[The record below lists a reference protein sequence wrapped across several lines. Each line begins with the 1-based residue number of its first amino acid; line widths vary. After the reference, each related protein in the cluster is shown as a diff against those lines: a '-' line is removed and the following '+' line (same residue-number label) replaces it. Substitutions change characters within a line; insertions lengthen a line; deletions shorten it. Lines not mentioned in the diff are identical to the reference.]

1 MSTKYLL
8 LSVATIGTL
17 IGSAAPPTCLAAPTW
32 PQEQA
37 DKQDSVS
44 PQRHVPQL
52 AAKQQ
57 QMRIDSA
64 KRQNT
69 EDLVKLMKVQ
79 PGMNMVGGINTVGN
93 QKNRTR
99 PKYGINN

>member
-1 MSTKYLL
+1 
-8 LSVATIGTL
+8 
-17 IGSAAPPTCLAAPTW
+17 
-32 PQEQA
+32 
-37 DKQDSVS
+37 
-44 PQRHVPQL
+44 
-52 AAKQQ
+52 
-57 QMRIDSA
+57 MRIDSA

-99 PKYGINN
+99 PKYGINNQGDSNFTGLYSNDLGSAQYQRRVGT